1 MTYQIEHEHEDDF
14 DEEDPRVLVL
24 ESIAEGLASLSEASD
39 TPDGVAPV
47 SSIFSSSDVDFAS
60 DSWMNK
66 LAEVQGWLS
75 LSEDL
80 PLTGGES
87 FLQALIVELD
97 LEPTDLL
104 ASGGANPPLSLRAL
118 ERLNERVEAAG
129 RLQGDFLEELEAKGT
144 SRGNA
149 TQSWVDAWGEI
160 DAGEE
165 VVTPEPVTAKAAVW
179 AIYHFTK
186 KPPNLTPSYQR
197 GDVWGNGDRQAL
209 MESILRGVPLPSVIL
224 LRTGPSTPH
233 EVVDGKQRL
242 TAILRFVGKHP
253 VAKQKV
259 AEVTARHSDKKFNDK
274 GRLDENGDKNLTDL
288 FNDDYPAFRR
298 AWKALEGYA
307 LNSTFENEYYFPFK
321 LRTTGDGGLVGP
333 YLEPLRGKYYTQ
345 IKGREINVANQQIV
359 VEALFEDPVDYTV
372 PVIEYTQASQA
383 QIHEVFRL
391 YNKQGVHLNAEE
403 IRNAV
408 YHEVELTR
416 ATLAA
421 AGDADPN
428 IDVAQIAKSLAGI
441 RDLGRLGEALTDY
454 GFGGTRYKR
463 TKVLAWVISVL
474 VHDSKEVTKE
484 GIKEKDLASTSRNID
499 QLLIAIQKNKSH
511 PLADSSTLTKL
522 FSLLLQ
528 AVELHSSHDELWS
541 DQFKDGGKGAKWQ
554 ELQLVGS
561 LVGISMALAASPDDI
576 EERIE
581 ANADAIRTASE
592 ESADWQRP
600 EKTQTKTQWDYIAKI
615 TKSLLELLGLDPD
628 QAAEAIRLQFGTSG
642 YASLQRMRIKP
653 KI

>member
-1 MTYQIEHEHEDDF
+1 MTDHIEHENDF
-14 DEEDPRVLVL
+14 DEEDPRGLFL
-24 ESIAEGLASLSEASD
+24 ESIAEGLATLSEVSD
-39 TPDGVAPV
+39 TPKGVDPV
-47 SSIFSSSDVDFAS
+47 SSIFSSSDVDFTS
-60 DSWMNK
+60 DAWMNK

-80 PLTGGES
+80 PLTGGET
-87 FLQALIVELD
+87 FLQALIVEFN
-97 LEPTDLL
+97 LEPNDLF
-104 ASGGANPPLSLRAL
+104 APGTANPPLSLRAL
-118 ERLNERVEAAG
+118 ERLNERVEAAV
-129 RLQGDFLEELEAKGT
+129 RLQGNYLEELDAKGAN
-144 SRGNA
+144 RGTA
-149 TQSWVDAWGEI
+149 TQSWADAWAEM
-160 DAGEE
+160 DAGED

-179 AIYHFTK
+179 PIFQLTK

-197 GDVWGNGDRQAL
+197 GDVWANGDRQSL

-259 AEVTARHSDKKFNDK
+259 AEVTARHKDKRFNDQ
-274 GRLDENGDKNLTDL
+274 GRLDDQGERDLTDL
-288 FNDDYPAFRR
+288 FHDDYPAFRR
-298 AWKALEGYA
+298 AWKALEGSP
-307 LNSTFENEYYFPFK
+307 LKSTDENEYYFPFK

-345 IKGREINVANQQIV
+345 IKDREINVASQKIL

-428 IDVAQIAKSLAGI
+428 TDVAKISKSLAGI
-441 RDLGRLGEALTDY
+441 DDLGRLGDALTDY
-454 GFGGTRYKR
+454 GFGDTRYKR

-474 VHDSKEVTKE
+474 VYDSKEVTKE

-499 QLLIAIQKNKSH
+499 DLLKAIQKNGSH
-511 PLADSSTLTKL
+511 PLAQSSTLTEL
-522 FSLLLQ
+522 FSLLLN

-541 DQFKDGGKGAKWQ
+541 DRFKDGGKGAKWQ

-561 LVGISMALAASPDDI
+561 LVGITMALAASPDDI
-576 EERIE
+576 EGRIE

-592 ESADWQRP
+592 ESVDWQRP
-600 EKTQTKTQWDYIAKI
+600 EKTQTKTQWDYIAKV
-615 TKSLLELLGLDPD
+615 TTSLLELLGLDPD
-628 QAAEAIRLQFGTSG
+628 QAAEAIRLQFGSSG

-653 KI
+653 KS

>member
-1 MTYQIEHEHEDDF
+1 MIDHTEHENDF
-14 DEEDPRVLVL
+14 DEEDPRIPFL
-24 ESIAEGLASLSEASD
+24 ESIADGLATLSEASD
-39 TPDGVAPV
+39 TPNGVPPV
-47 SSIFSSSDVDFAS
+47 SSIFISGDVDFAS

-80 PLTGGES
+80 PLTGGEP
-87 FLQALIVELD
+87 FLQALIVEFG
-97 LEPTDLL
+97 LESTDLL
-104 ASGGANPPLSLRAL
+104 SPGSANPPLSLRTL
-118 ERLNERVEAAG
+118 ERLSERVEAAG
-129 RLQGDFLEELEAKGT
+129 RLQRDFLEELEAKGT
-144 SRGNA
+144 SRA
-149 TQSWVDAWGEI
+149 TAAQSWADAWAEI

-165 VVTPEPVTAKAAVW
+165 VMTPEPVTAKAATW

-197 GDVWGNGDRQAL
+197 GDVWGNGDRQSL

-259 AEVTARHSDKKFNDK
+259 AEVTARHSGKMFNDK
-274 GRLDENGDKNLTDL
+274 GRLDEHGDMNLTDL
-288 FNDDYPAFRR
+288 FHDDYPAFRR

-307 LNSTFENEYYFPFK
+307 LNSTLENEYYFPFK
-321 LRTTGDGGLVGP
+321 LRTSGDGGLVGP

-345 IKGREINVANQQIV
+345 IKAREINVASQQIV

-428 IDVAQIAKSLAGI
+428 TDVGKISGSLASI
-441 RDLGRLGEALTDY
+441 DDLGRLGEALTDY

-474 VHDSKEVTKE
+474 LHDT
-484 GIKEKDLASTSRNID
+484 KEKDLASTSRNID
-499 QLLIAIQKNKSH
+499 QLLIAIQKNNSH
-511 PLADSSTLTKL
+511 RLAESSTLTKL
-522 FSLLLQ
+522 FSLLLN

-541 DQFKDGGKGAKWQ
+541 DRFKDGGRGAKWQ

-561 LVGISMALAASPDDI
+561 LVGITMALAASPDDI
-576 EERIE
+576 EDRIE
-581 ANADAIRTASE
+581 AYGDAIRTASE
-592 ESADWQRP
+592 ESLDWERP

-615 TKSLLELLGLDPD
+615 TNSLLKLLGVDPE
-628 QAAEAIRLQFGTSG
+628 QAAEAVRLQFGTSG
-642 YASLQRMRIKP
+642 YASLQRMLIEP
-653 KI
+653 KS

>member
-1 MTYQIEHEHEDDF
+1 MTDHIEHENDF
-14 DEEDPRVLVL
+14 DEEDPRDLFL
-24 ESIAEGLASLSEASD
+24 ESIAEGLATLSEASD
-39 TPDGVAPV
+39 TPNGVDPV
-47 SSIFSSSDVDFAS
+47 SSIFSSGDVDFTS
-60 DSWMNK
+60 DAWMNK

-75 LSEDL
+75 LSKDL
-80 PLTGGES
+80 PLTGGEP
-87 FLQALIVELD
+87 FLQALVVEFN
-97 LEPTDLL
+97 LEPNDLF
-104 ASGGANPPLSLRAL
+104 APGVANPPLSPRAL
-118 ERLNERVEAAG
+118 ERLNERVEAAV
-129 RLQGDFLEELEAKGT
+129 RLQGNYLEELEAKGAN
-144 SRGNA
+144 RGTA
-149 TQSWVDAWGEI
+149 TQSWADAWAEI

-165 VVTPEPVTAKAAVW
+165 AVTPEPVTAKAAVW
-179 AIYHFTK
+179 PIFQLTK

-197 GDVWGNGDRQAL
+197 GDVWANGDRQSL

-259 AEVTARHSDKKFNDK
+259 AEVTARHKDKKFNDQ
-274 GRLDENGDKNLTDL
+274 GRLDDQGKRDLTDL
-288 FNDDYPAFRR
+288 FNEDYPAFRR
-298 AWKALEGYA
+298 AWKALEGSP
-307 LNSTFENEYYFPFK
+307 LKSTEENEHYFPFK

-345 IKGREINVANQQIV
+345 IKDREINVANQQIV

-428 IDVAQIAKSLAGI
+428 TDVAKISKSLAGI
-441 RDLGRLGEALTDY
+441 EDLGRLGDALTDY

-463 TKVLAWVISVL
+463 SKVLSWVISVL
-474 VHDSKEVTKE
+474 VHDTK
-484 GIKEKDLASTSRNID
+484 GKDLASTSRNID
-499 QLLIAIQKNKSH
+499 DLLKAIQKNGSH
-511 PLADSSTLTKL
+511 PLAQSPTLTKL
-522 FSLLLQ
+522 FSLLLN

-541 DQFKDGGKGAKWQ
+541 DRFKDGGKGAKWQ

-561 LVGISMALAASPDDI
+561 LVGITMALAASPDDI
-576 EERIE
+576 EDRIE

-592 ESADWQRP
+592 ESADWHRP
-600 EKTQTKTQWDYIAKI
+600 EKTQTKTQWDYIARI
-615 TKSLLELLGLDPD
+615 IKSLLELLELDPD
-628 QAAEAIRLQFGTSG
+628 QAAEAVRLQFGSSG
-642 YASLQRMRIKP
+642 YASLQRMRINP
-653 KI
+653 KS

>member
-1 MTYQIEHEHEDDF
+1 MTSHIEHESDY
-14 DEEDPRVLVL
+14 DEEDQRGLFL
-24 ESIAEGLASLSEASD
+24 ESIAEGLATLSEASD
-39 TPDGVAPV
+39 TPSGVDPV
-47 SSIFSSSDVDFAS
+47 SSIFSSGDVDFTS
-60 DSWMNK
+60 DAWMNK
-66 LAEVQGWLS
+66 LAEIQGWLS

-80 PLTGGES
+80 PLTGGEP
-87 FLQALIVELD
+87 FLQTLIVELNLGPD
-97 LEPTDLL
+97 DLL
-104 ASGGANPPLSLRAL
+104 APGNAHPPLSLRAL
-118 ERLNERVEAAG
+118 ERLNERVEAAV
-129 RLQGDFLEELEAKGT
+129 RLQGNYLEEIEAKGT
-144 SRGNA
+144 NRGSA
-149 TQSWVDAWGEI
+149 TQSWADAWAEI
-160 DAGEE
+160 EASEE
-165 VVTPEPVTAKAAVW
+165 AVTPEPVTAKADVW
-179 AIYHFTK
+179 PIYQLTMRA
-186 KPPNLTPSYQR
+186 PNLTPSYQR
-197 GDVWGNGDRQAL
+197 GDVWANSDRQSL
-209 MESILRGVPLPSVIL
+209 LESILRGVPLPSIIL
-224 LRTGPSTPH
+224 LRTGPSSPH

-259 AEVTARHSDKKFNDK
+259 AEVSARHKDKKFNDQ
-274 GRLDENGDKNLTDL
+274 GRLDDQGKRNLTDL
-288 FNDDYPAFRR
+288 FNEDYPAFRR
-298 AWKALEGYA
+298 AWKALEGSP
-307 LNSTFENEYYFPFK
+307 LKSTDENEYYFPFK
-321 LRTTGDGGLVGP
+321 LRTTGDGGLVGS

-345 IKGREINVANQQIV
+345 IKTQVIDVAAEQTT
-359 VEALFEDPVDYTV
+359 VEYLFEGTAQYKI
-372 PVIEYTQASQA
+372 PVIEYTKASQA

-428 IDVAQIAKSLAGI
+428 TDLAQIAESLAGI

-474 VHDSKEVTKE
+474 VHDSKEVTRE
-484 GIKEKDLASTSRNID
+484 GVKEKDLASTSRNID

-511 PLADSSTLTKL
+511 PLAESSTLTKL

-541 DQFKDGGKGAKWQ
+541 DKFKDGGKGAKWQ

-561 LVGISMALAASPDDI
+561 LVGITMALAASPNDI
-576 EERIE
+576 EDRIE

-615 TKSLLELLGLDPD
+615 TTSLLELLGLDPD
-628 QAAEAIRLQFGTSG
+628 QAAEAIRRQFGSSG
-642 YASLQRMRIKP
+642 YASLQRMRINP
-653 KI
+653 KS

>member
-1 MTYQIEHEHEDDF
+1 MTDHIEHENDLDEDS
-14 DEEDPRVLVL
+14 PRALFL
-24 ESIAEGLASLSEASD
+24 ESIADGLATLSEASD
-39 TPDGVAPV
+39 TPNGVPPV
-47 SSIFSSSDVDFAS
+47 SSIFSSGDVDFAS

-80 PLTGGES
+80 PLTGGEP
-87 FLQALIVELD
+87 FLQALIVEFK

-104 ASGGANPPLSLRAL
+104 APGSAQPPLALNAL

-129 RLQGDFLEELEAKGT
+129 RLQRDFLEELEAKGT
-144 SRGNA
+144 SRATA
-149 TQSWVDAWGEI
+149 TQSWADAWAEI

-165 VVTPEPVTAKAAVW
+165 VVTPEPVTAKAATW

-197 GDVWGNGDRQAL
+197 GDVWGNGDRQSL

-259 AEVTARHSDKKFNDK
+259 AEVTARHSGKMFNDK
-274 GRLDENGDKNLTDL
+274 GRLDKHGDRNLTDL

-307 LNSTFENEYYFPFK
+307 LNSTLENEYYFPFK

-345 IKGREINVANQQIV
+345 IKDREINVASQQIV

-416 ATLAA
+416 AILAA
-421 AGDADPN
+421 AGDADPST
-428 IDVAQIAKSLAGI
+428 DLAKISESLVGI
-441 RDLGRLGEALTDY
+441 HDLRRLGEALTDY

-474 VHDSKEVTKE
+474 LHDT
-484 GIKEKDLASTSRNID
+484 KEKDLASTSRNID

-511 PLADSSTLTKL
+511 PLADLSTLTKL
-522 FSLLLQ
+522 FKLLLH

-561 LVGISMALAASPDDI
+561 LVGITMAVAASPDDI
-576 EERIE
+576 EDRIE

-592 ESADWQRP
+592 ESEDWERP

-615 TKSLLELLGLDPD
+615 NKNLLELLGIDPD
-628 QAAEAIRLQFGTSG
+628 QAAEAVRQQFGTSG
-642 YASLQRMRIKP
+642 YASLQRMRIEQKS
-653 KI
+653 

>member
-1 MTYQIEHEHEDDF
+1 MTDHIEQENDF
-14 DEEDPRVLVL
+14 DEEDQRVLFL
-24 ESIAEGLASLSEASD
+24 ESIADGLATLSEASD
-39 TPDGVAPV
+39 TPNGVRSV
-47 SSIFSSSDVDFAS
+47 SSIFSSGDVDFAS
-60 DSWMNK
+60 ASWMSK

-80 PLTGGES
+80 PLTGGEP
-87 FLQALIVELD
+87 FLQALIVEFK

-104 ASGGANPPLSLRAL
+104 APGGANPPLSLRAL

-129 RLQGDFLEELEAKGT
+129 RLQRDFLEELEAKGT
-144 SRGNA
+144 SRGTA
-149 TQSWVDAWGEI
+149 TQSWADAWGEI

-165 VVTPEPVTAKAAVW
+165 VVTPEPVTAKAATW

-197 GDVWGNGDRQAL
+197 GDVWGNGDRQSL

-259 AEVTARHSDKKFNDK
+259 AEVTARHSSKMFNDK
-274 GRLDENGDKNLTDL
+274 GRLDEGGDRNLADL
-288 FNDDYPAFRR
+288 FNDDYPTFRR
-298 AWKALEGYA
+298 AWKVLEGYA
-307 LNSTFENEYYFPFK
+307 LNSTLENEYYFPFK

-345 IKGREINVANQQIV
+345 IKAREINVASQQIV

-428 IDVAQIAKSLAGI
+428 TDVAKISNSLDGI
-441 RDLGRLGEALTDY
+441 DDLHRLGDALTNY

-474 VHDSKEVTKE
+474 LHDTA
-484 GIKEKDLASTSRNID
+484 GKDLASTSRNID
-499 QLLIAIQKNKSH
+499 HLLIAIQKNKSH
-511 PLADSSTLTKL
+511 RLAQPSTIKEL
-522 FSLLLQ
+522 FSLLLT

-541 DQFKDGGKGAKWQ
+541 DRFKDGGKGAKWQ

-561 LVGISMALAASPDDI
+561 LVGMTMALAASPDDI
-576 EERIE
+576 EDRIE
-581 ANADAIRTASE
+581 ANGDAIRTASE
-592 ESADWQRP
+592 ESADWERP

-615 TKSLLELLGLDPD
+615 SKSLLELLEIDPD
-628 QAAEAIRLQFGTSG
+628 QAAEAVRLQFGTSG
-642 YASLQRMRIKP
+642 YASLQRMCIEP
-653 KI
+653 KS

>member
-1 MTYQIEHEHEDDF
+1 MTDHIEHENDF
-14 DEEDPRVLVL
+14 DEEDPRGLFL
-24 ESIAEGLASLSEASD
+24 ESIAEGLAALSEVSD
-39 TPDGVAPV
+39 TPNGIDPV
-47 SSIFSSSDVDFAS
+47 SSIFSSGEVDFTS
-60 DSWMNK
+60 DAWMNK
-66 LAEVQGWLS
+66 LVEVQGWLS

-80 PLTGGES
+80 PLTGGEPL
-87 FLQALIVELD
+87 LQALIVEFN
-97 LEPTDLL
+97 LEPADLL
-104 ASGGANPPLSLRAL
+104 APGTANPPLSLRAL
-118 ERLNERVEAAG
+118 ERLNQRVEAAV
-129 RLQGDFLEELEAKGT
+129 RLQGSYLEELDAKGAN
-144 SRGNA
+144 RGTA
-149 TQSWVDAWGEI
+149 TQSWADAWAEI

-179 AIYHFTK
+179 PIFQLTK

-197 GDVWGNGDRQAL
+197 GDVWANGDRQSL

-259 AEVTARHSDKKFNDK
+259 AEVTARHKDKRFNDQ
-274 GRLDENGDKNLTDL
+274 GRLDDQGKRNLTDL

-298 AWKALEGYA
+298 AWKALEGSP
-307 LNSTFENEYYFPFK
+307 LKSTDENEYYFPFK

-333 YLEPLRGKYYTQ
+333 FLEPLRGKYYTQ

-428 IDVAQIAKSLAGI
+428 TDVDKISKSLAGI
-441 RDLGRLGEALTDY
+441 DNLGRLGDALTDY
-454 GFGGTRYKR
+454 GFGDTRYKR

-499 QLLIAIQKNKSH
+499 DLLKAIQKNGSH
-511 PLADSSTLTKL
+511 PLAQSSTLTQL
-522 FSLLLQ
+522 FSLLLK

-541 DQFKDGGKGAKWQ
+541 DRFKDGGKGAKWQ

-561 LVGISMALAASPDDI
+561 LVGITMALAASPDDI
-576 EERIE
+576 EVRIE
-581 ANADAIRTASE
+581 ANADAIRTAS

-600 EKTQTKTQWDYIAKI
+600 EKTQTKTQWDYIAKV
-615 TKSLLELLGLDPD
+615 TTSLLELLGLDPD
-628 QAAEAIRLQFGTSG
+628 QAAEAIRLKFGTSG

-653 KI
+653 KS

>member
-1 MTYQIEHEHEDDF
+1 MTDHIEHENDF
-14 DEEDPRVLVL
+14 DEEDPRVLFL
-24 ESIAEGLASLSEASD
+24 ESIADGLATLSEASD
-39 TPDGVAPV
+39 TPDGVRPV
-47 SSIFSSSDVDFAS
+47 SSMFSSGDVDFES
-60 DSWMNK
+60 GSWMSK
-66 LAEVQGWLS
+66 LADVQGWLS

-80 PLTGGES
+80 PLTGGEP
-87 FLQALIVELD
+87 FLQALIAEFK
-97 LEPTDLL
+97 LEATDLIT
-104 ASGGANPPLSLRAL
+104 AGGAHPSLSLRAL

-129 RLQGDFLEELEAKGT
+129 RLQANFLEELEAKGT
-144 SRGNA
+144 SRSTA
-149 TQSWVDAWGEI
+149 TQSWADAWAEI
-160 DAGEE
+160 DASEE
-165 VVTPEPVTAKAAVW
+165 AVTPEPVTAKAAVW
-179 AIYHFTK
+179 SIYHFTK

-197 GDVWGNGDRQAL
+197 GDVWGNGDRQSL

-242 TAILRFVGKHP
+242 TTILRFVGKHP

-259 AEVTARHSDKKFNDK
+259 AEVTARHSSKKFNDK
-274 GRLDENGDKNLTDL
+274 GRLDERGDRNLSDL
-288 FNDDYPAFRR
+288 FNYDYPAFRR

-307 LNSTFENEYYFPFK
+307 LNSTLENEYYFPFK

-333 YLEPLRGKYYTQ
+333 NLEPLRGKYYTQ
-345 IKGREINVANQQIV
+345 IKAREINVANQQIV

-428 IDVAQIAKSLAGI
+428 TDVANISKSLADI
-441 RDLGRLGEALTDY
+441 DDLGRLGDALRDY
-454 GFGGTRYKR
+454 GFGDTRYKR

-474 VHDSKEVTKE
+474 VHDT
-484 GIKEKDLASTSRNID
+484 KEKDLASTSRNID

-511 PLADSSTLTKL
+511 PLADSPTLTKL
-522 FSLLLQ
+522 FSLLRD

-541 DQFKDGGKGAKWQ
+541 DRFKDGGKGAKWQ

-561 LVGISMALAASPDDI
+561 LVGITMALAASPEEI
-576 EERIE
+576 EDRIE
-581 ANADAIRTASE
+581 ANGDAIRTASE
-592 ESADWQRP
+592 ESADWERP
-600 EKTQTKTQWDYIAKI
+600 EKTQTRTQWDYIAKI
-615 TKSLLELLGLDPD
+615 SKSLIELLGIDPD
-628 QAAEAIRLQFGTSG
+628 QAAEAVRLQFGASG

-653 KI
+653 RG

>member
-1 MTYQIEHEHEDDF
+1 MTDHIEHEDDV
-14 DEEDPRVLVL
+14 DEDDPRVLLL
-24 ESIAEGLASLSEASD
+24 ESIADGLANLSEASD
-39 TPDGVAPV
+39 TPKGVPPV
-47 SSIFSSSDVDFAS
+47 SSMFSSGDVDFTS
-60 DSWMNK
+60 DAWMNK

-80 PLTGGES
+80 PLTGGEP
-87 FLQALIVELD
+87 FLQALIVEFN
-97 LEPTDLL
+97 LEPNDLL
-104 ASGGANPPLSLRAL
+104 APGTANPPLSLRAL
-118 ERLNERVEAAG
+118 ERFNERVEAAV
-129 RLQGDFLEELEAKGT
+129 RLQGNYLEELDAKGAN
-144 SRGNA
+144 RGTA
-149 TQSWVDAWGEI
+149 TQSWADAWAEI
-160 DAGEE
+160 DAGED

-179 AIYHFTK
+179 PIFQLTK

-197 GDVWGNGDRQAL
+197 GDVWANGDRQSL

-259 AEVTARHSDKKFNDK
+259 AEVTARHRDKRFNDQ
-274 GRLDENGDKNLTDL
+274 GRLDDQGKRDLTDL

-298 AWKALEGYA
+298 AWKALEGSP
-307 LNSTFENEYYFPFK
+307 LKSTDENEYYFPFK

-345 IKGREINVANQQIV
+345 IKNREINVANQQIV

-428 IDVAQIAKSLAGI
+428 TDVAKIAESLAGI
-441 RDLGRLGEALTDY
+441 PNLDRLSEALKSY
-454 GFGGTRYKR
+454 GFGDTRYKR

-474 VHDSKEVTKE
+474 VHDTA
-484 GIKEKDLASTSRNID
+484 GKDLASTSRNID
-499 QLLIAIQKNKSH
+499 QLLIAIQRNRSH
-511 PLADSSTLTKL
+511 PLANSSTLNKL

-561 LVGISMALAASPDDI
+561 LVGIAMALAASPDDI
-576 EERIE
+576 EDRIE
-581 ANADAIRTASE
+581 ASGDAIRTASE
-592 ESADWQRP
+592 EAPDWARP

-615 TKSLLELLGLDPD
+615 SKGLLELLSIDPD
-628 QAAEAIRLQFGTSG
+628 QAANAVRLQFGTSG
-642 YASLQRMRIKP
+642 YASLQQMLIKP
-653 KI
+653 KS

>member
-1 MTYQIEHEHEDDF
+1 MTDHIEHENDCDD
-14 DEEDPRVLVL
+14 EDPRGLFL
-24 ESIAEGLASLSEASD
+24 ESIAEGLATLSEASD
-39 TPDGVAPV
+39 TPNGVDPV
-47 SSIFSSSDVDFAS
+47 SSIFSSDDVDFTS
-60 DSWMNK
+60 DAWMNK

-80 PLTGGES
+80 PITGGEP
-87 FLQALIVELD
+87 FLQALINEFD
-97 LEPTDLL
+97 LEPNDLL
-104 ASGGANPPLSLRAL
+104 ALGGANPPLSLCAL
-118 ERLNERVEAAG
+118 ERLNERVDAAV
-129 RLQGDFLEELEAKGT
+129 RLQKNYLEELETKGT
-144 SRGNA
+144 NRGSA
-149 TQSWVDAWGEI
+149 TQSWADAWAEI
-160 DAGEE
+160 DAGDEA
-165 VVTPEPVTAKAAVW
+165 VAPEPVTAKAAVW
-179 AIYHFTK
+179 PIFQLTK

-197 GDVWGNGDRQAL
+197 GDVWANGDRQSL
-209 MESILRGVPLPSVIL
+209 IESILRGVPLPSVIL

-259 AEVTARHSDKKFNDK
+259 AEVTARHKDKKFNDE
-274 GRLDENGDKNLTDL
+274 GRLDDQGKRDLTDL
-288 FNDDYPAFRR
+288 FNEDYPAFRR
-298 AWKALEGYA
+298 AWKALEGSP
-307 LNSTFENEYYFPFK
+307 LKSTDENEYYFPFK

-428 IDVAQIAKSLAGI
+428 TDVAKISKSLAGI
-441 RDLGRLGEALTDY
+441 DDLGRLGDALTDY

-474 VHDSKEVTKE
+474 VHDSKEVSKE
-484 GIKEKDLASTSRNID
+484 GIKEKDLGSTSRNID
-499 QLLIAIQKNKSH
+499 DLLKAIQKNGSH
-511 PLADSSTLTKL
+511 PLAQSSTLTKL
-522 FSLLLQ
+522 FSLLLK

-541 DQFKDGGKGAKWQ
+541 DRFKDGGKGAKWQ

-561 LVGISMALAASPDDI
+561 LVGITMALAASPDDI
-576 EERIE
+576 EDRIE

-615 TKSLLELLGLDPD
+615 TTSLLELLGLDPD
-628 QAAEAIRLQFGTSG
+628 QAAEAIRLQFGASG

-653 KI
+653 KS